1 VITKLSAKDFD
12 KIAATQCTRW
22 EPRTL
27 KIARASLVDGE
38 KDKDLARRMAV
49 TTGYIVIV
57 RARFLKRLTA
67 LAVTVPA
74 AEFMREE
81 LPEGATV
88 LKPFRKE
95 VQRLLSNGYSAEQIE
110 KYLAANKVQVSH
122 DTLHA
127 FLKELA

>member
-1 VITKLSAKDFD
+1 MTTRITAAEFD
-12 KIAATQCTRW
+12 KIAATRCTRW
-22 EPRTL
+22 ESRTL
-27 KIARASLVDGE
+27 KIARASLVDGVR
-38 KDKDLARRMAV
+38 DKELARRLSI
-49 TTGYIVIV
+49 TPGYVVIV
-57 RARFLKRLTA
+57 RGRFLKLLSAPT
-67 LAVTVPA
+67 VTVPA

-95 VQRLLSNGYSAEQIE
+95 VRRLLSSGYSPEQIE
-110 KYLAANKVQVSH
+110 KYLAANKVQVSD